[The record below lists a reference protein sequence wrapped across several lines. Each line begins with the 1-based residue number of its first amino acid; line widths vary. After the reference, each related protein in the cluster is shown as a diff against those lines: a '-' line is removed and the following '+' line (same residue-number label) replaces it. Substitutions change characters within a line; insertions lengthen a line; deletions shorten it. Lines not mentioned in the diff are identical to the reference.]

1 MAIRFN
7 QVILDKLKKG
17 RQETLSKKVD
27 LALVDDINNAINDSV
42 NRESEA
48 EDVVKQM
55 ESIGSDIESLATRL
69 SDLLDLANDTLQK
82 GYEQSDV
89 TQAVLDEVLR
99 NANELGLEMNDIP
112 GASELSEYAKVDYTR
127 IKAIEDTYWS
137 AISPSVGLLKDAESK
152 F

>member
-7 QVILDKLKKG
+7 QVILDKLYKNTT
-17 RQETLSKKVD
+17 ELSKKVD

-55 ESIGSDIESLATRL
+55 ESIGSDIESLASRL
-69 SDLLDLANDTLQK
+69 SNLADLANDTLQK
-82 GYEQSDV
+82 GYEQSDE
-89 TQAVLDEVLR
+89 TQAVLDEVFR
-99 NANELGLEMNDIP
+99 NANELGIEIDAIP
-112 GASELSEYAKVDYTR
+112 GAAELSEYAKVDFTR
-127 IKAIEDTYWS
+127 IKAIEDTFYS
-137 AISPSVGLLKDAESK
+137 AITPSVSLLKDAESK

>member
-7 QVILDKLKKG
+7 QVILDKLKKV

-89 TQAVLDEVLR
+89 TQAVLD
-99 NANELGLEMNDIP
+99 
-112 GASELSEYAKVDYTR
+112 
-127 IKAIEDTYWS
+127 
-137 AISPSVGLLKDAESK
+137 
-152 F
+152 

>member
-7 QVILDKLKKG
+7 QVILDKLYKNTT
-17 RQETLSKKVD
+17 ELSKKVD

-55 ESIGSDIESLATRL
+55 ESIGSEIESLALRL
-69 SDLLDLANDTLQK
+69 SDLADLANDTLQK
-82 GYEQSDV
+82 GYEQSDA

-99 NANELGLEMNDIP
+99 NANELGIEMDSIP
-112 GASELSEYAKVDYTR
+112 GAAELAEYAKVDYTR
-127 IKAIEDTYWS
+127 IKAIEDTFYS
-137 AISPSVGLLKDAESK
+137 SITPSVTSLKDAESK

>member
-7 QVILDKLKKG
+7 QVILDKLYKNTT
-17 RQETLSKKVD
+17 ELSKKVD

-55 ESIGSDIESLATRL
+55 ESIGSEIESLASRL
-69 SDLLDLANDTLQK
+69 SDLADLANDTLQK
-82 GYEQSDV
+82 GYEQSDA

-99 NANELGLEMNDIP
+99 NANELGIEMDSIP
-112 GASELSEYAKVDYTR
+112 GAAELAEYAKVDYTR
-127 IKAIEDTYWS
+127 IKAIEDTFYS
-137 AISPSVGLLKDAESK
+137 SITPSVTSLKDAESK

>member
-7 QVILDKLKKG
+7 QVILDKLKKN
-17 RQETLSKKVD
+17 RTELSKKVD
-27 LALVDDINNAINDSV
+27 LSLVDDINNAINDSV

-55 ESIGSDIESLATRL
+55 ESIGSDIESLASRL
-69 SDLLDLANDTLQK
+69 SDLADLANDTLQK

-89 TQAVLDEVLR
+89 TQAVLDEVFR
-99 NANELGLEMNDIP
+99 NANELGIEIDAIP
-112 GASELSEYAKVDYTR
+112 GAAELGEYAKVDYTR
-127 IKAIEDTYWS
+127 IKAIEDTFYS
-137 AISPSVGLLKDAESK
+137 AITPSVSLLKDAESK

>member
-7 QVILDKLKKG
+7 QVILDKLYKNTT
-17 RQETLSKKVD
+17 ELSKKVD

-55 ESIGSDIESLATRL
+55 ESIGSEIESLASRL
-69 SDLLDLANDTLQK
+69 SDLADLANDTLQK
-82 GYEQSDV
+82 GYEQSDT

-99 NANELGLEMNDIP
+99 NANELGIEMDSIP
-112 GASELSEYAKVDYTR
+112 GAAELAEYAKVDYTR
-127 IKAIEDTYWS
+127 IKAIEDTFYS
-137 AISPSVGLLKDAESK
+137 SITSSVTSLKDAESK